1 MKGNIVQEDQR
12 AIHNRRSGAGFIAMS
27 GEESPVEKFFMKQS
41 TKRWLA
47 GGLLVALV
55 LGTVACQQGERHR
68 FLSLGTAPVG
78 GTFPVV
84 GGAIAEVLNLH
95 RGSHNWKVQIK
106 GSKGSQENIR
116 RLAGGQFEL
125 GMSNSA
131 ISYFASQGGSNWKS
145 EGSYDVR
152 AVCTLAPLVAM
163 FVTKRDSG
171 IRAITDL
178 KGRRVVIGPAGAGF
192 EMFVMPILEAHG
204 VTAGSFSAI
213 YAPQGV
219 AVEMLSDGAV
229 DAAFL
234 GGALPAQSIIQA
246 SGSFEVYVI
255 PFDPKV
261 RGRLIRDYAF
271 FKPIPHALVK
281 SRYPKILHYELEDR
295 IAQMS
300 RAEALDFMRDQGL
313 RVPGAE
319 TMELDALRKAL
330 AGARFGWLNVGSM
343 QVVTH
348 ESTDKQLIRNL
359 LEVLWEQREELARR
373 HPALGFLQLRS
384 VPLPGGQKRLIQGA
398 VLYTGIPFHPG
409 AVEFYE
415 SHPEIGFRP
424 NPGNRI
430 PQPPRPNSD

>member
-1 MKGNIVQEDQR
+1 MS
-12 AIHNRRSGAGFIAMS
+12 RRIN
-27 GEESPVEKFFMKQS
+27 
-41 TKRWLA
+41 RWLS
-47 GGLLVALV
+47 GGLLVAVV
-55 LGTVACQQGERHR
+55 LGAVACQRGDQRR

-95 RGSHNWKVQIK
+95 RGAHNWKIQIK

-116 RLAGGQFEL
+116 RLASGQFEL

-131 ISYFASQGGSNWKS
+131 ISYFASLGRSSWQTEGGY
-145 EGSYDVR
+145 EVR

-171 IRAITDL
+171 IRAIGDL
-178 KGRRVVIGPAGAGF
+178 KGRRVVVGPAGAGF
-192 EMFVMPILEAHG
+192 EMFVMPILESHG
-204 VTAGSFSAI
+204 VAADTFSAI

-255 PFDPKV
+255 PFDPRV

-271 FKPIPHALVK
+271 FKPIPHSLVK

-300 RAEALDFMRDQGL
+300 RAENLTVIRDQGL

-319 TMELDALRKAL
+319 TMELASLRKAV

-348 ESTDKQLIRNL
+348 KRTDKQLIQNL

-373 HPALGFLQLRS
+373 HPALGFLQLKS
-384 VPLPGGQKRLIQGA
+384 VPLPDGQKRLIQGA

-424 NPGNRI
+424 NPANRI
-430 PQPPRPNSD
+430 PAPLQASGE

>member
-1 MKGNIVQEDQR
+1 MLV
-12 AIHNRRSGAGFIAMS
+12 AMS
-27 GEESPVEKFFMKQS
+27 MG
-41 TKRWLA
+41 A
-47 GGLLVALV
+47 
-55 LGTVACQQGERHR
+55 VACQQGGQRR

-95 RGSHNWKVQIK
+95 RGSHDWKVQIK

-116 RLAGGQFEL
+116 RLASGHFEL

-131 ISYFASQGGSNWKS
+131 ISFFASMGGSNWKS

-171 IRAITDL
+171 IRAIGDL

-204 VTAGSFSAI
+204 VAAGSFSAI

-219 AVEMLSDGAV
+219 AVEMLSDGAA

-281 SRYPKILHYELEDR
+281 SRYPKILHYQLEDR

-300 RAEALDFMRDQGL
+300 RAEALAFIRDQEL
-313 RVPGAE
+313 RVRGAE
-319 TMELDALRKAL
+319 AMDLPSLRKAV
-330 AGARFGWLNVGSM
+330 AAARFGWLNVGSM

-348 ESTDKQLIRNL
+348 QTTDKQLIQNL
-359 LEVLWEQREELARR
+359 LEVLWDQREELARR

-384 VPLPGGQKRLIQGA
+384 VPLPDGQKRLIQGA

-415 SHPEIGFRP
+415 NHPEIGFRP
-424 NPGNRI
+424 NPANRI
-430 PQPPRPNSD
+430 PEPPGRVESEE

>member
-1 MKGNIVQEDQR
+1 MRQG
-12 AIHNRRSGAGFIAMS
+12 
-27 GEESPVEKFFMKQS
+27 
-41 TKRWLA
+41 TKPWLT
-47 GGLLVALV
+47 GILLVAMGMGV
-55 LGTVACQQGERHR
+55 VACQQEGQRR

-131 ISYFASQGGSNWKS
+131 ISFFASQGGSNWQT
-145 EGSYDVR
+145 EGSYQVR

-171 IRAITDL
+171 IRAIGDL

-204 VTAGSFSAI
+204 VGAASFSAI

-219 AVEMLSDGAV
+219 AVEMLSDGAA

-300 RAEALDFMRDQGL
+300 RAEALAFIREQGL

-319 TMELDALRKAL
+319 TMELASLRKA
-330 AGARFGWLNVGSM
+330 ATAARFGWLNVGSM
-343 QVVTH
+343 QVVAH
-348 ESTDKQLIRNL
+348 ENTDKRLIRNL

-384 VPLPGGQKRLIQGA
+384 VPLPNGQKRLIQGA

-415 SHPEIGFRP
+415 NHPEIGFRP
-424 NPGNRI
+424 NPANRI
-430 PQPPRPNSD
+430 PAPLASGE

>member
-1 MKGNIVQEDQR
+1 MS
-12 AIHNRRSGAGFIAMS
+12 RR
-27 GEESPVEKFFMKQS
+27 
-41 TKRWLA
+41 TNRWLS
-47 GGLLVALV
+47 GGMLVAVALV
-55 LGTVACQQGERHR
+55 AVACQQRDQRR

-95 RGSHNWKVQIK
+95 RGSHSWKVQIK

-116 RLAGGQFEL
+116 RLATGQFEL

-131 ISYFASQGGSNWKS
+131 ISYFASQGLSNWQT
-145 EGSYDVR
+145 EGGYEVR

-171 IRAITDL
+171 IGAIGDL

-204 VTAGSFSAI
+204 VAAGSFSAI

-300 RAEALDFMRDQGL
+300 REQALALIRDQGL
-313 RVPGAE
+313 RVPGSGI
-319 TMELDALRKAL
+319 D
-330 AGARFGWLNVGSM
+330 GA
-343 QVVTH
+343 
-348 ESTDKQLIRNL
+348 
-359 LEVLWEQREELARR
+359 
-373 HPALGFLQLRS
+373 
-384 VPLPGGQKRLIQGA
+384 
-398 VLYTGIPFHPG
+398 
-409 AVEFYE
+409 
-415 SHPEIGFRP
+415 
-424 NPGNRI
+424 
-430 PQPPRPNSD
+430 

>member
-1 MKGNIVQEDQR
+1 MS
-12 AIHNRRSGAGFIAMS
+12 RRIN
-27 GEESPVEKFFMKQS
+27 
-41 TKRWLA
+41 RWLS
-47 GGLLVALV
+47 GGLLVAVV
-55 LGTVACQQGERHR
+55 LGGVACQRGDQRR

-95 RGSHNWKVQIK
+95 RGAHNWKIQIK

-116 RLAGGQFEL
+116 RLASGQFEL

-131 ISYFASQGGSNWKS
+131 ISYFASLGRSSWQT
-145 EGSYDVR
+145 EDHYEVR

-171 IRAITDL
+171 IRAIGDL
-178 KGRRVVIGPAGAGF
+178 KGRRVVVGPAGAGF
-192 EMFVMPILEAHG
+192 EMFVMPILESHG
-204 VTAGSFSAI
+204 VAADTFSAI

-271 FKPIPHALVK
+271 FKPIPHSLVK

-300 RAEALDFMRDQGL
+300 RAENLTVIRDQGL

-319 TMELDALRKAL
+319 TMELASLRKAV

-348 ESTDKQLIRNL
+348 KRTDKQLIQNL

-373 HPALGFLQLRS
+373 HPALGFLQLKS
-384 VPLPGGQKRLIQGA
+384 VPLPDGQKRLIQGA

-424 NPGNRI
+424 NPANRI
-430 PQPPRPNSD
+430 PAPLQASGE

>member
-1 MKGNIVQEDQR
+1 MS
-12 AIHNRRSGAGFIAMS
+12 RR
-27 GEESPVEKFFMKQS
+27 
-41 TKRWLA
+41 TNRWLWGVLVVA
-47 GGLLVALV
+47 VGLGA
-55 LGTVACQQGERHR
+55 VACQQQDQRR

-95 RGSHNWKVQIK
+95 RGAHNWKIQIK

-116 RLAGGQFEL
+116 RLASGQFEL

-131 ISYFASQGGSNWKS
+131 ISYFASLGRSSWQT
-145 EGSYDVR
+145 EGHYEVR

-171 IRAITDL
+171 IRAIGDL
-178 KGRRVVIGPAGAGF
+178 KGRRVVVGPAGAGF
-192 EMFVMPILEAHG
+192 EMFVMPILESHG
-204 VTAGSFSAI
+204 VAADTFSAI

-271 FKPIPHALVK
+271 FKPIPHSLVK

-300 RAEALDFMRDQGL
+300 RAENLTVIRDQGL

-319 TMELDALRKAL
+319 TMELASLRKAV
-330 AGARFGWLNVGSM
+330 AGARFGWMNVGSM

-348 ESTDKQLIRNL
+348 KRTDKQLIQNL

-373 HPALGFLQLRS
+373 HPALGFLQLKS
-384 VPLPGGQKRLIQGA
+384 VPLPDGQKRLIQGA

-424 NPGNRI
+424 NPANRI
-430 PQPPRPNSD
+430 PAPLQASGE

>member
-1 MKGNIVQEDQR
+1 MRQR
-12 AIHNRRSGAGFIAMS
+12 
-27 GEESPVEKFFMKQS
+27 
-41 TKRWLA
+41 TKRWLS
-47 GGLLVALV
+47 GVLLVAMG
-55 LGTVACQQGERHR
+55 LGAGACQKREQLR
-68 FLSLGTAPVG
+68 FLSLGTAPMG

-116 RLAGGQFEL
+116 RLASGEFEL

-131 ISYFASQGGSNWKS
+131 ISYFASLGRSNWQA
-145 EGSYDVR
+145 EGSYEVR

-171 IRAITDL
+171 IRAIGDL

-192 EMFVMPILEAHG
+192 EMFVMPILESHG
-204 VTAGSFSAI
+204 VAGGTFSAI
-213 YAPQGV
+213 YASQGV
-219 AVEMLSDGAV
+219 AVEMLSDGAA

-246 SGSFEVYVI
+246 SGSFEVYVV

-261 RGRLIRDYAF
+261 RGQLVRDHAF
-271 FKPIPHALVK
+271 FKPIPHSLVK

-300 RAEALDFMRDQGL
+300 RAEALAFTRDQGL

-319 TMELDALRKAL
+319 TMELASLRKAVT
-330 AGARFGWLNVGSM
+330 GARIGWLNVGSM

-348 ESTDKQLIRNL
+348 KDTDRRLIRNL
-359 LEVLWEQREELARR
+359 LEVLWEQRKELARR
-373 HPALGFLQLRS
+373 HPALGFLQLKS
-384 VPLPGGQKRLIQGA
+384 VPLPDGERRLIQGA

-409 AVEFYE
+409 AVEFFE

-424 NPGNRI
+424 NPANRV
-430 PQPPRPNSD
+430 PKRPRPTGD

>member
-1 MKGNIVQEDQR
+1 MS
-12 AIHNRRSGAGFIAMS
+12 RRIN
-27 GEESPVEKFFMKQS
+27 
-41 TKRWLA
+41 RWLS
-47 GGLLVALV
+47 GGLLVAVV
-55 LGTVACQQGERHR
+55 LGAVACQRGDQRR

-95 RGSHNWKVQIK
+95 RGAHNWKIQIK

-116 RLAGGQFEL
+116 RLASGQFEL

-131 ISYFASQGGSNWKS
+131 ISYFASVGRSSWQT
-145 EGSYDVR
+145 EGHYVVR

-171 IRAITDL
+171 IRAIGDL
-178 KGRRVVIGPAGAGF
+178 KGRRVVVGPAGAGF
-192 EMFVMPILEAHG
+192 EMFVMPILESHG
-204 VTAGSFSAI
+204 VAADTFSAI

-271 FKPIPHALVK
+271 FKPIPHSLVK

-300 RAEALDFMRDQGL
+300 RAENLTVIRDQGL

-319 TMELDALRKAL
+319 TMELASLRKAV

-348 ESTDKQLIRNL
+348 KRTDKQLIQNL
-359 LEVLWEQREELARR
+359 LEILWEQREELARR
-373 HPALGFLQLRS
+373 HPALGFLQLKS
-384 VPLPGGQKRLIQGA
+384 VPLPDGQKRLIQGA

-424 NPGNRI
+424 NPANRI
-430 PQPPRPNSD
+430 PAPLQASGE

>member
-1 MKGNIVQEDQR
+1 MR
-12 AIHNRRSGAGFIAMS
+12 HR
-27 GEESPVEKFFMKQS
+27 
-41 TKRWLA
+41 TKRWLS
-47 GGLLVALV
+47 GGLLVAMG
-55 LGTVACQQGERHR
+55 LGAVACQPRDQRR
-68 FLSLGTAPVG
+68 FLSMGTAPVG

-116 RLAGGQFEL
+116 RLASGVFEL

-131 ISYFASQGGSNWKS
+131 ISYFAILGRSSWQS

-171 IRAITDL
+171 IRAIGDL

-192 EMFVMPILEAHG
+192 EMFVMPILESHG
-204 VTAGSFSAI
+204 VAAGTFSAI

-246 SGSFEVYVI
+246 SGSFEVYVV
-255 PFDPKV
+255 PFDPRV
-261 RGRLIRDYAF
+261 RGQLVRDYAF
-271 FKPIPHALVK
+271 FKPIPHGLVK
-281 SRYPKILHYELEDR
+281 SRYPKILHYDLEDR

-300 RAEALDFMRDQGL
+300 RAEALAFIRDQGL

-319 TMELDALRKAL
+319 TMELAALRKAVT
-330 AGARFGWLNVGSM
+330 GARIGWLNVGSM

-348 ESTDKQLIRNL
+348 KDTDRRLIRNL
-359 LEVLWEQREELARR
+359 LEVLWEQRKELARR
-373 HPALGFLQLRS
+373 HPALGFLQLKS
-384 VPLPGGQKRLIQGA
+384 VPLPDGQKRLIQGA

-409 AVEFYE
+409 AIEFYE

-424 NPGNRI
+424 NPANRVPKQ
-430 PQPPRPNSD
+430 PQPTVD

>member
-1 MKGNIVQEDQR
+1 MS
-12 AIHNRRSGAGFIAMS
+12 RR
-27 GEESPVEKFFMKQS
+27 
-41 TKRWLA
+41 TTRWLA
-47 GGLLVALV
+47 SVLLVAM
-55 LGTVACQQGERHR
+55 GMGAVACQQAGQRR

-95 RGSHNWKVQIK
+95 RGSHHWKVQIK

-116 RLAGGQFEL
+116 RLATGQFEL

-131 ISYFASQGGSNWKS
+131 ISYFASLGGSNWKS
-145 EGSYDVR
+145 EGSYEVR

-171 IRAITDL
+171 IRAIGDL

-204 VTAGSFSAI
+204 VAAGSFSAI

-219 AVEMLSDGAV
+219 AVEMLSDGAA

-246 SGSFEVYVI
+246 SGSFDVYVI

-281 SRYPKILHYELEDR
+281 SRYPKILHYRLEDR

-300 RAEALDFMRDQGL
+300 RAGALAFVRDQGL
-313 RVPGAE
+313 RVRGAE
-319 TMELDALRKAL
+319 AMDLPSLRTAV

-348 ESTDKQLIRNL
+348 NTTDKQLIRNL

-384 VPLPGGQKRLIQGA
+384 VPLPDGQKRLIQGA

-424 NPGNRI
+424 NPANRI
-430 PQPPRPNSD
+430 PATPGRVASEEWRVKSGE

>member
-1 MKGNIVQEDQR
+1 MRQR
-12 AIHNRRSGAGFIAMS
+12 
-27 GEESPVEKFFMKQS
+27 
-41 TKRWLA
+41 TKRWLS
-47 GGLLVALV
+47 GVLLVAMG
-55 LGTVACQQGERHR
+55 LGAGACQKREQLR
-68 FLSLGTAPVG
+68 FLSLGTAPMG

-116 RLAGGQFEL
+116 RLASGEFEL

-131 ISYFASQGGSNWKS
+131 ISYFASLGRSNWQA
-145 EGSYDVR
+145 EGSYEVR

-171 IRAITDL
+171 IRAIGDL

-192 EMFVMPILEAHG
+192 EMFVMPILESHG
-204 VTAGSFSAI
+204 VAGGTFSAI
-213 YAPQGV
+213 YASQGV
-219 AVEMLSDGAV
+219 AVEMLSDGAA

-246 SGSFEVYVI
+246 SGSFEVYVV

-261 RGRLIRDYAF
+261 MGQLVRDHAF
-271 FKPIPHALVK
+271 FKPIPHSLVK

-300 RAEALDFMRDQGL
+300 RAEALAFTRDQGL

-319 TMELDALRKAL
+319 TMELASLRKAVT
-330 AGARFGWLNVGSM
+330 GARIGWLNVGSM

-348 ESTDKQLIRNL
+348 KDTDRRLIRNL
-359 LEVLWEQREELARR
+359 LEVLWEQRKELARR
-373 HPALGFLQLRS
+373 HPALGFLQLKS
-384 VPLPGGQKRLIQGA
+384 VPLPDGERRLIQGA

-409 AVEFYE
+409 AVEFFE

-424 NPGNRI
+424 NPANRV
-430 PQPPRPNSD
+430 PKRPRPTGD

>member
-1 MKGNIVQEDQR
+1 MRQR
-12 AIHNRRSGAGFIAMS
+12 TKCWLSGS
-27 GEESPVEKFFMKQS
+27 
-41 TKRWLA
+41 
-47 GGLLVALV
+47 LLVAV
-55 LGTVACQQGERHR
+55 GLGAAACQQRDQRR

-116 RLAGGQFEL
+116 RLASGQFEL

-131 ISYFASQGGSNWKS
+131 ISYFASQGGSSWQS

-171 IRAITDL
+171 IRAIGDL

-192 EMFVMPILEAHG
+192 EMFVMPILESHG
-204 VTAGSFSAI
+204 VAAGSFSAI

-219 AVEMLSDGAV
+219 AVEMLSDGAA

-246 SGSFEVYVI
+246 SGSFEVYVV

-261 RGRLIRDYAF
+261 RGQLVRDYAF
-271 FKPIPHALVK
+271 FKPIPHSLVK

-295 IAQMS
+295 IAQMN
-300 RAEALDFMRDQGL
+300 RAEALSFMRDQGL

-319 TMELDALRKAL
+319 TMELASLRKAVT
-330 AGARFGWLNVGSM
+330 GARIGWLNVGSM
-343 QVVTH
+343 QLVTH
-348 ESTDKQLIRNL
+348 KNTDKRLIRNL
-359 LEVLWEQREELARR
+359 LEVLWEQRKELARR
-373 HPALGFLQLRS
+373 HPALGFLQLKS
-384 VPLPGGQKRLIQGA
+384 VPLPDGQKRLIQGA
-398 VLYTGIPFHPG
+398 VLYTGIPFHSG
-409 AVEFYE
+409 AIEFYE

-424 NPGNRI
+424 NPANRV
-430 PQPPRPNSD
+430 PKPSQPTAD

>member
-1 MKGNIVQEDQR
+1 MRQG
-12 AIHNRRSGAGFIAMS
+12 
-27 GEESPVEKFFMKQS
+27 
-41 TKRWLA
+41 TKRWLS
-47 GGLLVALV
+47 GGLLVALG
-55 LGTVACQQGERHR
+55 LGAVACQQGEKHR
-68 FLSLGTAPVG
+68 FLSFGTAPVG

-116 RLAGGQFEL
+116 RLASGQFEL

-131 ISYFASQGGSNWKS
+131 ISYFASQGGSSWKS

-204 VTAGSFSAI
+204 VAAGSFSAI

-219 AVEMLSDGAV
+219 AVEMLSDGAA

-246 SGSFEVYVI
+246 SGSFDVYVI
-255 PFDPKV
+255 PFDPRV

-271 FKPIPHALVK
+271 FKPIPHGLVK
-281 SRYPKILHYELEDR
+281 SRYPKILRYELEDR
-295 IAQMS
+295 IDQMS
-300 RAEALDFMRDQGL
+300 REQALAFIRDQGL

-319 TMELDALRKAL
+319 SMELDALRKAL

-348 ESTDKQLIRNL
+348 KSTDKQLIRNL
-359 LEVLWEQREELARR
+359 LQVLWEQRQELARR

-384 VPLPGGQKRLIQGA
+384 VPLPDGQKRLIQGA

-424 NPGNRI
+424 NPANRV
-430 PQPPRPNSD
+430 PAQPERNSD

>member
-1 MKGNIVQEDQR
+1 MS
-12 AIHNRRSGAGFIAMS
+12 RR
-27 GEESPVEKFFMKQS
+27 
-41 TKRWLA
+41 TNRWLS
-47 GGLLVALV
+47 GSLLVAVV
-55 LGTVACQQGERHR
+55 LGSMACRQADQRR

-116 RLAGGQFEL
+116 RLASGRFEL

-131 ISYFASQGGSNWKS
+131 ISYFASLGSSSWQT
-145 EGSYDVR
+145 EGSYGVR

-178 KGRRVVIGPAGAGF
+178 KGRRLVIGPAGAGF

-204 VTAGSFSAI
+204 VAADSFSAI
-213 YAPQGV
+213 YAPQGM
-219 AVEMLSDGAV
+219 AVEMLGDGAA

-255 PFDPKV
+255 PFDSKV

-300 RAEALDFMRDQGL
+300 RAAALAFIRDQGL

-348 ESTDKQLIRNL
+348 KSTDKQLIRNL
-359 LEVLWEQREELARR
+359 LQVLWDQREELARR

-384 VPLPGGQKRLIQGA
+384 VPLPDGQKRLIQGA

-415 SHPEIGFRP
+415 NHPEIGFRP
-424 NPGNRI
+424 NPANRVPAR
-430 PQPPRPNSD
+430 PQPSSGQ

>member
-1 MKGNIVQEDQR
+1 MS
-12 AIHNRRSGAGFIAMS
+12 RR
-27 GEESPVEKFFMKQS
+27 
-41 TKRWLA
+41 TTRWLA
-47 GGLLVALV
+47 AGLLVAM
-55 LGTVACQQGERHR
+55 GMGAVACQQGGQRR

-95 RGSHNWKVQIK
+95 RGPHKWKVQIK

-116 RLAGGQFEL
+116 RLATGQFEL

-131 ISYFASQGGSNWKS
+131 ISYFASQGLSNWQK
-145 EGSYDVR
+145 EGSYEVR

-171 IRAITDL
+171 IGAIGDL

-204 VTAGSFSAI
+204 VAAGSFSAI

-300 RAEALDFMRDQGL
+300 RSEALAFIGDQGL

-319 TMELDALRKAL
+319 SMELDALRKAL
-330 AGARFGWLNVGSM
+330 AAARFGWLNVGSM

-348 ESTDKQLIRNL
+348 KSTDKQLIRNL
-359 LEVLWEQREELARR
+359 LKVLWEQREELARR

-384 VPLPGGQKRLIQGA
+384 VPLPDGQKRLIQGA

-424 NPGNRI
+424 NPANRI
-430 PQPPRPNSD
+430 PAPQASGE

>member
-1 MKGNIVQEDQR
+1 MRQR
-12 AIHNRRSGAGFIAMS
+12 
-27 GEESPVEKFFMKQS
+27 
-41 TKRWLA
+41 TKRWLS
-47 GGLLVALV
+47 GCLLVAMG
-55 LGTVACQQGERHR
+55 LGAGACQKREQLR

-116 RLAGGQFEL
+116 RLASGHFEL

-131 ISYFASQGGSNWKS
+131 ISYFASLGRSSWQT
-145 EGSYDVR
+145 EGSYEVR
-152 AVCTLAPLVAM
+152 SVCTLAPLVAM

-171 IRAITDL
+171 IRAIGDL

-192 EMFVMPILEAHG
+192 EMFVMPILESHG
-204 VTAGSFSAI
+204 VESGSFSAI

-219 AVEMLSDGAV
+219 AVEMLSDGAA

-246 SGSFEVYVI
+246 SGSFEVYVV

-261 RGRLIRDYAF
+261 RGQLVRDYAF
-271 FKPIPHALVK
+271 FKPIPHGLVK

-300 RAEALDFMRDQGL
+300 RAETLGFIRDQGL

-319 TMELDALRKAL
+319 TMELASLRKAVT
-330 AGARFGWLNVGSM
+330 GARFGWLNVGSM

-348 ESTDKQLIRNL
+348 KNTDKRLIRNL
-359 LEVLWEQREELARR
+359 LEVLWEQRKELARR
-373 HPALGFLQLRS
+373 HPALGFLQLKS
-384 VPLPGGQKRLIQGA
+384 VPLPDGQKRLIQGA
-398 VLYTGIPFHPG
+398 VLYTGIPFHSG
-409 AVEFYE
+409 AIEFYE

-424 NPGNRI
+424 NPANRVPKP
-430 PQPPRPNSD
+430 PQPTAD

>member
-1 MKGNIVQEDQR
+1 
-12 AIHNRRSGAGFIAMS
+12 
-27 GEESPVEKFFMKQS
+27 VEFFMRQR
-41 TKRWLA
+41 TKRWLS
-47 GGLLVALV
+47 GGLLVAMS
-55 LGTVACQQGERHR
+55 LGAGACQHGEPRR

-116 RLAGGQFEL
+116 RLASGEFEL

-131 ISYFASQGGSNWKS
+131 ISYFASLGRSSWQT
-145 EGSYDVR
+145 EGSYEVR

-171 IRAITDL
+171 IRAIGDL

-192 EMFVMPILEAHG
+192 EMFVMPILESHG
-204 VTAGSFSAI
+204 VAAGALSAI

-219 AVEMLSDGAV
+219 AVEMLSDGAA

-246 SGSFEVYVI
+246 SGSFEVYVV

-261 RGRLIRDYAF
+261 RGQLVRDYAF
-271 FKPIPHALVK
+271 FKPIPHGLVK

-300 RAEALDFMRDQGL
+300 RAETLGFIRDQGL

-319 TMELDALRKAL
+319 TMELASLRKAVT
-330 AGARFGWLNVGSM
+330 GARFGWLNVGSM

-348 ESTDKQLIRNL
+348 KNTDRRLIRNL
-359 LEVLWEQREELARR
+359 LEVLWEQRKELARR
-373 HPALGFLQLRS
+373 HPALGFLQLKS
-384 VPLPGGQKRLIQGA
+384 VPLPDGQKRLIQGA
-398 VLYTGIPFHPG
+398 VLYTGIPFHSG
-409 AVEFYE
+409 AIEFYE

-424 NPGNRI
+424 NPANRV
-430 PQPPRPNSD
+430 PKRPRPTGD

>member
-1 MKGNIVQEDQR
+1 MR
-12 AIHNRRSGAGFIAMS
+12 HR
-27 GEESPVEKFFMKQS
+27 
-41 TKRWLA
+41 TKRWLS
-47 GGLLVALV
+47 GGLLVAMG
-55 LGTVACQQGERHR
+55 LGAVACQPRDQRR
-68 FLSLGTAPVG
+68 FLSMGTAPVG

-116 RLAGGQFEL
+116 RLASGVFEL

-131 ISYFASQGGSNWKS
+131 ISYFAILGRSSWQS

-171 IRAITDL
+171 IRAIGDL

-192 EMFVMPILEAHG
+192 EMFVMPILESHG
-204 VTAGSFSAI
+204 VAAGTFSAI

-246 SGSFEVYVI
+246 SGSFEVYVV
-255 PFDPKV
+255 PFDPRV
-261 RGRLIRDYAF
+261 RGQLVRDYAF
-271 FKPIPHALVK
+271 FKPIPHGLVK

-300 RAEALDFMRDQGL
+300 RAEALAFIRDQGL

-319 TMELDALRKAL
+319 TMELAALRKAVT
-330 AGARFGWLNVGSM
+330 GARFGWLNVGSM

-348 ESTDKQLIRNL
+348 KDTDKRLIRNL
-359 LEVLWEQREELARR
+359 LEVLWEQQEELARR
-373 HPALGFLQLRS
+373 HPALGFLQLKS
-384 VPLPGGQKRLIQGA
+384 VPLPDGQKRLIQGA

-409 AVEFYE
+409 AIEFYE

-424 NPGNRI
+424 NPANRVPKQ
-430 PQPPRPNSD
+430 PQPTVD

>member
-1 MKGNIVQEDQR
+1 MS
-12 AIHNRRSGAGFIAMS
+12 RRIN
-27 GEESPVEKFFMKQS
+27 
-41 TKRWLA
+41 RWLS
-47 GGLLVALV
+47 GGLLVAVV
-55 LGTVACQQGERHR
+55 LGAVACRQGDQRR

-95 RGSHNWKVQIK
+95 RGAHNWKIQIK

-116 RLAGGQFEL
+116 RLASGQFEL

-131 ISYFASQGGSNWKS
+131 ISYFASLGRSSWQT
-145 EGSYDVR
+145 EGHYEVR

-171 IRAITDL
+171 IRAIGDL
-178 KGRRVVIGPAGAGF
+178 KGRRVVVGPAGAGF
-192 EMFVMPILEAHG
+192 EMFVMPILESHG
-204 VTAGSFSAI
+204 VAADTFSAI

-271 FKPIPHALVK
+271 FKPIPHSLVK

-300 RAEALDFMRDQGL
+300 RAENLTVIRDQGL

-319 TMELDALRKAL
+319 TMELASLRKAV

-348 ESTDKQLIRNL
+348 KRTDKQLIQNL

-373 HPALGFLQLRS
+373 HPALGFLQLKA
-384 VPLPGGQKRLIQGA
+384 VPLPDGQKRLIQGA

-424 NPGNRI
+424 NPANWI
-430 PQPPRPNSD
+430 PAPLQASGE

>member
-1 MKGNIVQEDQR
+1 MS
-12 AIHNRRSGAGFIAMS
+12 RR
-27 GEESPVEKFFMKQS
+27 

-47 GGLLVALV
+47 AVLLVAV
-55 LGTVACQQGERHR
+55 GLGAAACRQGDQRR

-131 ISYFASQGGSNWKS
+131 ISFFASQGGSNWKS
-145 EGSYDVR
+145 EGSYQVR

-171 IRAITDL
+171 IRAIGDL

-204 VTAGSFSAI
+204 VAADTFSSI

-219 AVEMLSDGAV
+219 AVEMLSDGAA

-295 IAQMS
+295 IAQMN
-300 RAEALDFMRDQGL
+300 RAEALAFIREQGL

-319 TMELDALRKAL
+319 TMELAPLRKAVT
-330 AGARFGWLNVGSM
+330 AARFGWLNVGSM
-343 QVVTH
+343 QVVAH
-348 ESTDKQLIRNL
+348 ENTDKRLIRNL

-384 VPLPGGQKRLIQGA
+384 VPLPDGQKRLIQGA

-415 SHPEIGFRP
+415 NHPEIGFRP
-424 NPGNRI
+424 NPANRI
-430 PQPPRPNSD
+430 PAPLASGE

>member
-1 MKGNIVQEDQR
+1 MR
-12 AIHNRRSGAGFIAMS
+12 HR
-27 GEESPVEKFFMKQS
+27 
-41 TKRWLA
+41 TKRWLS
-47 GGLLVALV
+47 GGLLVAMG
-55 LGTVACQQGERHR
+55 LGAVACQPRDQRR
-68 FLSLGTAPVG
+68 FLSMGTAPVG

-116 RLAGGQFEL
+116 RLASGVFEL

-131 ISYFASQGGSNWKS
+131 ISYFASLGRSSWQS
-145 EGSYDVR
+145 EGSYEVR

-171 IRAITDL
+171 IRAIGDL

-192 EMFVMPILEAHG
+192 EMFVMPILESHG
-204 VTAGSFSAI
+204 VAAGTFSAI

-246 SGSFEVYVI
+246 SGSFEVYVV
-255 PFDPKV
+255 PFDPRV
-261 RGRLIRDYAF
+261 RGQLVRDYAF
-271 FKPIPHALVK
+271 FKPIPHGLVK

-300 RAEALDFMRDQGL
+300 RAEALAFIRDQGL

-319 TMELDALRKAL
+319 TMELAALRKAVT
-330 AGARFGWLNVGSM
+330 GARFGWLNVGSM

-348 ESTDKQLIRNL
+348 KDTDKRLIRNL
-359 LEVLWEQREELARR
+359 LEVLWEQQEELARR
-373 HPALGFLQLRS
+373 HPALGFLQLKW
-384 VPLPGGQKRLIQGA
+384 VPLPDGQKRLIQGA

-409 AVEFYE
+409 AIEFYE

-424 NPGNRI
+424 NPANRVPKQ
-430 PQPPRPNSD
+430 PQPTVD

>member
-1 MKGNIVQEDQR
+1 MFRKFSELFTVVALVPVSLLQ
-12 AIHNRRSGAGFIAMS
+12 AGKQ
-27 GEESPVEKFFMKQS
+27 VEKVFMRQES
-41 TKRWLA
+41 KRWLS
-47 GGLLVALV
+47 GSLLVVLAL
-55 LGTVACQQGERHR
+55 GAVACQKGERHR
-68 FLSLGTAPVG
+68 FLSFGTAPVG

-116 RLAGGQFEL
+116 RLASGQFEL

-131 ISYFASQGGSNWKS
+131 ISFFASQGGSNWKS
-145 EGSYDVR
+145 EGRYDVR

-204 VTAGSFSAI
+204 VAAGSFSAI

-219 AVEMLSDGAV
+219 AVEMLGDGAA

-255 PFDPKV
+255 PFDPGV

-300 RAEALDFMRDQGL
+300 RAEALVFMGDEGL

-319 TMELDALRKAL
+319 TMELDALRNAL

-348 ESTDKQLIRNL
+348 KNTDKQLIRNL

-384 VPLPGGQKRLIQGA
+384 VPLPGGQKRLVQGA

-415 SHPEIGFRP
+415 GHPEIGFRP

-430 PQPPRPNSD
+430 PAEPGE

>member
-1 MKGNIVQEDQR
+1 MS
-12 AIHNRRSGAGFIAMS
+12 RR
-27 GEESPVEKFFMKQS
+27 
-41 TKRWLA
+41 TNRWLS
-47 GGLLVALV
+47 GGMLVAVALV
-55 LGTVACQQGERHR
+55 AVACQQRDQRR

-95 RGSHNWKVQIK
+95 RGPHKWKVQIK

-116 RLAGGQFEL
+116 RLATGQFEL

-131 ISYFASQGGSNWKS
+131 ISYFASQGLSNWQT
-145 EGSYDVR
+145 EGSYEVR

-171 IRAITDL
+171 IGAIGDL

-204 VTAGSFSAI
+204 VAAGSFSAI

-300 RAEALDFMRDQGL
+300 REQALALIRDQGL

-319 TMELDALRKAL
+319 SMELDALRKAV
-330 AGARFGWLNVGSM
+330 AAARFGWLNVGSM

-348 ESTDKQLIRNL
+348 KSTDKQLIRNL

-384 VPLPGGQKRLIQGA
+384 VPLPDGQKRLIQGA

-424 NPGNRI
+424 NPANRI
-430 PQPPRPNSD
+430 PNSPQANSDQWSVVSGPPSPTTGRIIRSDAGGL